1 MILITGASGFIGK
14 HLLKFLTGKYGR
26 ENIVAL
32 TSQQI
37 ENVQC
42 VLHSNYRFEDDIFIK
57 HGFENIETIIHAG
70 AYIPKNSNE
79 VNNIHLSNSNILT
92 TESLIGAHL
101 PNLKKVIYLSSIDV
115 YNSSSIITEQSVERP
130 VSMYA
135 HSKLYIEKMLQ
146 NWEIQEN
153 KVVQILRIGHV
164 YGPGEEAYSK
174 LIPETFRKV
183 LLNQDLIIWGSG
195 EELRSF
201 IYIDDLVKSIAKS
214 IEYKENLGVI
224 NIVGSQNISII
235 NLVEKIK
242 TITNSG
248 VAIEKTEVNFKGKNS
263 VFDNQKLFKFLLT
276 KETNLDDGL
285 LAEYQFMKQSKL

>member
-14 HLLKFLTGKYGR
+14 HLLKFLTVKYGR
-26 ENIVAL
+26 RNIVTL
-32 TSQQI
+32 TSIPI

-42 VLHSNYRFEDDIFIK
+42 VLHNNYRFENDIFIK

-70 AYIPKNSNE
+70 SYTPKNGNE
-79 VNNIHLSNSNILT
+79 INNIHLSNSNIST
-92 TESLIGAHL
+92 TEALLGAHL
-101 PNLKKVIYLSSIDV
+101 PNLKKVIYLSAIDV
-115 YNSSSIITEQSVERP
+115 YNSTSIITEQSVESP

-146 NWEIQEN
+146 NWAIQEN

-164 YGPGEEAYSK
+164 YGPGEEAYAK
-174 LIPETFRKV
+174 LIPETFRKI
-183 LLNQDLIIWGSG
+183 LLNQDLTIWGSG

-201 IYIDDLVKSIAKS
+201 IYIDDIVKSITKS
-214 IEYKENLGVI
+214 IEYNENLGVI
-224 NIVGSQNISII
+224 NIVGSQPISIL

-242 TITNSG
+242 TIANSS
-248 VAIEKTEVNFKGKNS
+248 VAIEKAEGNFNGKNS
-263 VFDNQKLFKFLLT
+263 VFDNQKLLKFLLD
-276 KETNLDDGL
+276 KETKLDDGL

>member
-14 HLLKFLTGKYGR
+14 HLLKFLTAKYGR

-32 TSQQI
+32 TSQPI

-42 VLHSNYRFEDDIFIK
+42 VLHNNYRFEDDIFVK

-70 AYIPKNSNE
+70 SYTPKNGNE
-79 VNNIHLSNSNILT
+79 INNIHLSNSNIST
-92 TESLIGAHL
+92 TELLIGAHL
-101 PNLKKVIYLSSIDV
+101 PNLKKVIYLSAIDV
-115 YNSSSIITEQSVERP
+115 YNSASIITEQSVESP

-135 HSKLYIEKMLQ
+135 YSKLYIEKMLQ
-146 NWEIQEN
+146 NWAIQEK

-164 YGPGEEAYSK
+164 YGPGEEAYTK
-174 LIPETFRKV
+174 LIPETFRKI
-183 LLNQDLIIWGSG
+183 LLNQDLAIWGSG

-201 IYIDDLVKSIAKS
+201 IYIDDLVKSITKS
-214 IEYKENLGVI
+214 IEYTENLGVI
-224 NIVGSQNISII
+224 NVVGSQPISIL

-242 TITNSG
+242 TIANSS
-248 VAIEKTEVNFKGKNS
+248 VAIEKVEGNFIGKNS
-263 VFDNQKLFKFLLT
+263 VFDNQKLLKFLLD
-276 KETNLDDGL
+276 KETKLDDGL

>member
-14 HLLKFLTGKYGR
+14 HLLKFLTAKYGR

-32 TSQQI
+32 TSQPI

-42 VLHSNYRFEDDIFIK
+42 VLHNNYRFEDDIFIK

-70 AYIPKNSNE
+70 SYTPKNGNE
-79 VNNIHLSNSNILT
+79 INNIHLSNSNIST
-92 TESLIGAHL
+92 TELLIGAHL
-101 PNLKKVIYLSSIDV
+101 PNLKKVIYLSAIDV
-115 YNSSSIITEQSVERP
+115 YNSASIITEQSVESP

-146 NWEIQEN
+146 NWAIQEK

-164 YGPGEEAYSK
+164 YGPGEEAYAK
-174 LIPETFRKV
+174 LIPETFRKI
-183 LLNQDLIIWGSG
+183 LLNQDLTIWGSG

-201 IYIDDLVKSIAKS
+201 IYIDDLVKSITKS
-214 IEYKENLGVI
+214 IEYSENLGVI
-224 NIVGSQNISII
+224 NVVGSQPISIL

-242 TITNSG
+242 TIANSS
-248 VAIEKTEVNFKGKNS
+248 VAIEKAEGNFIGKNS
-263 VFDNQKLFKFLLT
+263 VFDNQKLLKFLLD
-276 KETNLDDGL
+276 KETKLDDGL
-285 LAEYQFMKQSKL
+285 LTEYQFMKQSKL